1 MSNKGRYSH
10 ISSFNDFKK
19 EKLQLH
25 YSIKLTEKKL
35 ELTLF
40 NIRTHLSIEKVIYN
54 LLLNNV
60 VDPLFLSVKNMI
72 VNWFKKLKESIGTGT
87 KEKEADKDKV
97 IEDEKVK

>member
-1 MSNKGRYSH
+1 MSNKNQYSH
-10 ISSFNDFKK
+10 INSFKDFKT

-25 YSIKLTEKKL
+25 YNLKLTEKKL

-40 NIRTHLSIEKVIYN
+40 NIRTHLSLEKVIYN

-60 VDPLFLSVKNMI
+60 VDPLFLNVKNMI
-72 VNWFKKLKESIGTGT
+72 VNWFKKLRENIGIGT
-87 KEKEADKDKV
+87 KEKEVDKDKA